1 MKTIKIVASGFDD
14 ALRVMEMLAPTVG
27 MDNVSISPNPLTDR
41 WFVSIVDK
49 GKGLTHLL
57 NNEGES

>member
-1 MKTIKIVASGFDD
+1 MKTIKIMASGFDD

-27 MDNVSISPNPLTDR
+27 MDNVSISPSPLTDR
-41 WFVSIVDK
+41 WFVSIVDI
-49 GKGLTHLL
+49 GKGLAHLL

>member
-1 MKTIKIVASGFDD
+1 MASGFDD

-27 MDNVSISPNPLTDR
+27 MDNVSISPSPLTDR

-49 GKGLTHLL
+49 GKGLAHLL